1 MNASRNMR
9 GSTTKSKP
17 RNFVMSAGGLT
28 GASTLGVSV
37 TLGASTTDVVF
48 NTALDAAGAAFL
60 TGVLRV
66 RRRVED
72 VVKCETCE
80 RDTIIRVV
88 CWEWW
93 KYVHFVNWHSPR
105 STHTLCTNDLDPW
118 LPSLLCH
125 FLEMDQV

>member
-1 MNASRNMR
+1 MR
-9 GSTTKSKP
+9 GSTTKSNP

-37 TLGASTTDVVF
+37 TLGASTTGVVF

-60 TGVLRV
+60 AGVLRV

-93 KYVHFVNWHSPR
+93 KYVQFVNWHSPHA
-105 STHTLCTNDLDPW
+105 THIQCMLYY
-118 LPSLLCH
+118 SS
-125 FLEMDQV
+125 

>member
-1 MNASRNMR
+1 MR

-28 GASTLGVSV
+28 GASTLSVSV
-37 TLGASTTDVVF
+37 TLGAST
-48 NTALDAAGAAFL
+48 LDAADAAFL
-60 TGVLRV
+60 AGALRV
-66 RRRVED
+66 RRVED

-80 RDTIIRVV
+80 RDTIVRVV

>member
-1 MNASRNMR
+1 MFTINASRNIR
-9 GSTTKSKP
+9 GNTTKSNP
-17 RNFVMSAGGLT
+17 RNFVMSAGGF
-28 GASTLGVSV
+28 TLGVSV

-80 RDTIIRVV
+80 L
-88 CWEWW
+88 
-93 KYVHFVNWHSPR
+93 N
-105 STHTLCTNDLDPW
+105 
-118 LPSLLCH
+118 LL
-125 FLEMDQV
+125 

>member
-1 MNASRNMR
+1 
-9 GSTTKSKP
+9 
-17 RNFVMSAGGLT
+17 MSAGGLT
-28 GASTLGVSV
+28 GASTLSVSV
-37 TLGASTTDVVF
+37 TLGAST
-48 NTALDAAGAAFL
+48 LDAADAAFL
-60 TGVLRV
+60 AGALRV
-66 RRRVED
+66 RRVED

-80 RDTIIRVV
+80 RDTIVRVV

>member
-1 MNASRNMR
+1 MFTMNASRNMR

-80 RDTIIRVV
+80 L
-88 CWEWW
+88 
-93 KYVHFVNWHSPR
+93 N
-105 STHTLCTNDLDPW
+105 
-118 LPSLLCH
+118 LL
-125 FLEMDQV
+125 

>member
-1 MNASRNMR
+1 MR
-9 GSTTKSKP
+9 GSTTKSNP

-37 TLGASTTDVVF
+37 TLGASTTGVVF
-48 NTALDAAGAAFL
+48 NTALETTLGVVAFLAGA
-60 TGVLRV
+60 LRV

-93 KYVHFVNWHSPR
+93 KYVQFVNWHSPR